1 MTDNAKRAITFSIFA
16 LGLILGLLGWAGD
29 VYSSG
34 VATVLFI
41 AFLLASI
48 ALRIMWGLKR

>member
-1 MTDNAKRAITFSIFA
+1 MTDNAKRASAFAIFA